1 MDEFTKLVDIV
12 ARLRSPEGCPWDREQ
27 TKVSLKPYL
36 VEEVYEV
43 IEAID
48 DNHSE
53 KLKEELGD
61 LLFQI
66 IFQSQI
72 ASEMGDFTIKDVINS
87 ISEKIIKRH
96 PHVFSNA
103 KYDSVEE
110 VTKQWFKRKNEEGRF
125 NESLLNGV
133 PKTLPALQ
141 RAQRLQSRAAI
152 VGFDWNKTEDV
163 MKKVE
168 EEFAELKTAIHNHS
182 QKEIEEEIGDLLF
195 ALVNLCRF
203 LSVNGEDALRK
214 SINKFIQRFNYIE
227 IKAKEM
233 GKSLSDM
240 TVEEMDKLWESKKL
254 EE

>member
-87 ISEKIIKRH
+87 ISEKIIERH

-141 RAQRLQSRAAI
+141 RAQRLQSRAAM

-168 EEFAELKTAIHNHS
+168 EEFAELKNAIHNQS
-182 QKEIEEEIGDLLF
+182 QREIEEEIGDLLF

-240 TVEEMDKLWESKKL
+240 TAEEMDKLWESKKL